1 MPRSTLVLT
10 YPTPTKNGGSMKII
24 PNNTV
29 SELQRLIP
37 VLIGQIPDGQ
47 STKVQ
52 NAIRLIK
59 ILVRKLSTL
68 KDYDNERKQ

>member
-1 MPRSTLVLT
+1 
-10 YPTPTKNGGSMKII
+10 MKII

-47 STKVQ
+47 STRVQ
-52 NAIRLIK
+52 NAIRLSK

>member
-1 MPRSTLVLT
+1 
-10 YPTPTKNGGSMKII
+10 MKII